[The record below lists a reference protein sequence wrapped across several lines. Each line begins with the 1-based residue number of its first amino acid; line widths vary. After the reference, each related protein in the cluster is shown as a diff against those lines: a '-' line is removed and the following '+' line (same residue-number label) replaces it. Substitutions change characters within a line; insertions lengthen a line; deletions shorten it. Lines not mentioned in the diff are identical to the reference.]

1 MNYTPQ
7 EKKAQKLWATY
18 DDLHQKQFWVQYED
32 LLAKIAHTEPLP
44 PPPPVLAQ
52 PIPQET
58 ASETE
63 ALYSYSINR
72 VSKPIAGIIATVS
85 GIIAIYAYFSGAM
98 TTVTISTIAFLFFTI
113 LYAALDT
120 ISFEVFH
127 DKLIV
132 KSSKSA
138 ATDIIPWAIIDN
150 IRTQDQV
157 VPHGEGHTTVHM
169 ITINTYHKTQYQTFS
184 YEFELPPEARQTL
197 LTHLRQ
203 YVKHVHTS

>member
-18 DDLHQKQFWVQYED
+18 DDLHQQLFWMEYES
-32 LLAKIAHTEPLP
+32 LLTKTAHTETV
-44 PPPPVLAQ
+44 PPPPVLVQ
-52 PIPQET
+52 PTSKKT

-63 ALYSYSINR
+63 ALYSYDINKI
-72 VSKPIAGIIATVS
+72 SKPIAGIIATVS

-98 TTVTISTIAFLFFTI
+98 TTVTISTIVFLFFTI
-113 LYAALDT
+113 LYAALDR
-120 ISFEVFH
+120 ISFEVFP

-132 KSSKSA
+132 KGNHSTK
-138 ATDIIPWAIIDN
+138 TDVIPWAIIDN

-157 VPHGEGHTTVHM
+157 VPQGEGHTTVHM
-169 ITINTYHKTQYQTFS
+169 ITINTYHKTQYRTFS
-184 YEFELPPEARQTL
+184 YEFELPPEDRQAL